1 MLFAKRL
8 PLVITS
14 QFNVP
19 SKLSFTAAWYGVLG
33 KQCLQPYKASP
44 QASHASEDTKAP
56 RQQQQQQQQSPSS
69 PLPRQKNVPLTHSR
83 RVHAL
88 RCSPPRSWQF
98 PSQGLAAGAAE
109 RSPAEVCHRGAA
121 PLPRLA
127 GFRPGILCRCNRS
140 PVRRC
145 APMLTRPRWP
155 RFTLLL
161 TPGSQISCFSPTNF
175 TGKQSAY
182 VDTACWD
189 SLIHHGFDDEGH
201 TVTKSLWALKVF
213 PYSLLVVAVLM
224 YMPYLLW
231 RYAAAPALHSDLLF
245 IIDELDKSYNRSV
258 RLVQHMRKV
267 QQASAE
273 PERFW
278 EEYERARRER
288 YFEFPLLER
297 YLTCKQHTHSL
308 VFIYILRNLL
318 LLLFL
323 AATCLYLV
331 FLHLNIFF
339 QDEFS
344 CSIKTGLLQ
353 AEPHIPWLIP
363 CKLVFFSVF
372 QLISLSIGGVYV
384 LLIPVVI
391 YNALQLCQ
399 WDKGLLSVYE
409 MLPAF
414 DLLSRKMLTCPIND
428 LNIILLFLRANISEL
443 TSFSRLN
450 AVSALREATANKEDI
465 DTVIDF
471 MTLLAGLE
479 TTKPKHQACAPE
491 PDGSMPLSN
500 GGALE
505 MKPGVEAMGK
515 ASRDSLGSA

>member
-1 MLFAKRL
+1 MSLSHTAAEYMLSDALLPDPGSSRAKGLRLELPSDRLLKFVTVGL
-8 PLVITS
+8 PL
-14 QFNVP
+14 
-19 SKLSFTAAWYGVLG
+19 
-33 KQCLQPYKASP
+33 CLVS
-44 QASHASEDTKAP
+44 
-56 RQQQQQQQQSPSS
+56 
-69 PLPRQKNVPLTHSR
+69 
-83 RVHAL
+83 
-88 RCSPPRSWQF
+88 
-98 PSQGLAAGAAE
+98 LAFAREFSA
-109 RSPAEVCHRGAA
+109 
-121 PLPRLA
+121 
-127 GFRPGILCRCNRS
+127 
-140 PVRRC
+140 
-145 APMLTRPRWP
+145 
-155 RFTLLL
+155 
-161 TPGSQISCFSPTNF
+161 GSQISCFSPTNF

-182 VDTACWD
+182 ADTACWD
-189 SLIHHGFDDEGH
+189 SLIHHGFDAEGH
-201 TVTKSLWALKVF
+201 AVTKSLWALKVF

-224 YMPYLLW
+224 YLPYLLW

-273 PERFW
+273 PEQFW

-297 YLTCKQHTHSL
+297 YLTCKQHAHALT
-308 VFIYILRNLL
+308 FIYILRNLL

-353 AEPHIPWLIP
+353 AEPHIPPLIP
-363 CKLVFFSVF
+363 CKLVFFSIF
-372 QLISLSIGGVYV
+372 QLISLSVGSVYI

-414 DLLSRKMLTCPIND
+414 DLLSRRMLTCPLND
-428 LNIILLFLRANISEL
+428 LNVILLFLRANISKL
-443 TSFSRLN
+443 TSFGRLN
-450 AVSALREATANKEDI
+450 AVSALRETTANKEDI

-479 TTKPKHQACAPE
+479 TTKPKHHACTPE
-491 PDGSMPLSN
+491 AEGGTALSN
-500 GGALE
+500 GTALGP
-505 MKPGVEAMGK
+505 KPGVETMGK
-515 ASRDSLGSA
+515 PSRDSLGSA